1 VTRKKTRQPP
11 PKSRLAQSK
20 PPPPPVAE
28 PAGHEV
34 VSFGARLREL
44 RKRMGWTLQKASEVT
59 GVPIAT
65 LSRIANEKVSPT
77 LDIVMRIARGF
88 NMSPSD
94 FIFSPPKPLGERT
107 ISISRAGQGRFA
119 EIPNLIYHPL
129 HASGGPNSPAAVLV
143 TLFARRAEEYGP
155 LTSHPGE
162 EFLYVLDGT
171 LEVLFEGGVSHTLEP
186 GDSLQFH
193 SDIRH
198 GYISKGARQ
207 AKFLIVTVSRNGEFD
222 FGMREDDRSRRESA
236 RQ

>member
-1 VTRKKTRQPP
+1 MARETKAPAEDQTSSFASLMFGWTQQAVESVLASQRILADLVTRK
-11 PKSRLAQSK
+11 S
-20 PPPPPVAE
+20 
-28 PAGHEV
+28 AGAI
-34 VSFGARLREL
+34 SSLRE
-44 RKRMGWTLQKASEVT
+44 S
-59 GVPIAT
+59 
-65 LSRIANEKVSPT
+65 LSDTK
-77 LDIVMRIARGF
+77 
-88 NMSPSD
+88 
-94 FIFSPPKPLGERT
+94 
-107 ISISRAGQGRFA
+107 
-119 EIPNLIYHPL
+119 
-129 HASGGPNSPAAVLV
+129 NSPVAVLV

-222 FGMREDDRSRRESA
+222 FGMREDDRSRREGA